1 MKQKKPI
8 HLLTR
13 FSDMLLENRSTIEEQ
28 QKVIEHD
35 GEVWFGIMGVASP
48 VYPLLETLVKS
59 SSGHFYIQEKSRSYR
74 CLL

>member
-1 MKQKKPI
+1 
-8 HLLTR
+8 
-13 FSDMLLENRSTIEEQ
+13 
-28 QKVIEHD
+28 
-35 GEVWFGIMGVASP
+35 MGVASP